1 MVVKWGLPMWKLIL
15 RLLGLGSKSGQ
26 APSLPNSPSAS
37 KKNSMKEPPT
47 AKKTYRET
55 KTTTPN
61 KSSKRIK
68 PLAIVLHHSGGSYAG
83 GVSWIKSP
91 KSKVSYHC
99 LIARDGRRTVFG
111 DDSNRMWHAGV
122 SKYKGKKDANSWSIG
137 VSFEGDSYQ
146 EPLSEDMINSAIE
159 YIKPRMEKWGIK
171 MDMVLDHRIVSAPRK
186 NDLNPEEY
194 RKFVTRLKKE
204 V

>member
-1 MVVKWGLPMWKLIL
+1 MWTSIL
-15 RLLGLGSKSGQ
+15 KLLGLKSKSGP
-26 APSLPNSPSAS
+26 APSLPSSPSAS
-37 KKNSMKEPPT
+37 KPNSMKEPPT
-47 AKKTYRET
+47 AKPLATYRET

-111 DDSNRMWHAGV
+111 DDTNRMWHAGV
-122 SKYKGKKDANSWSIG
+122 SNYKGKKDANSWSIG
-137 VSFEGDSYQ
+137 VSFEGDSYEQ
-146 EPLSEDMINSAIE
+146 PLSEDMIKSAIE
-159 YIKPRMEKWGIK
+159 YIKPRMEKWGIGL
-171 MDMVLDHRIVSAPRK
+171 DMVLDHRIISSPRK

-194 RKFVTRLKKE
+194 RKFITRLKKE

>member
-1 MVVKWGLPMWKLIL
+1 MWTSIL
-15 RLLGLGSKSGQ
+15 KLLGLKSKSGP
-26 APSLPNSPSAS
+26 APSLPSSPSAS
-37 KKNSMKEPPT
+37 KKKSTKELPIE
-47 AKKTYRET
+47 KKPYRET
-55 KTTTPN
+55 RVATPN

-111 DDSNRMWHAGV
+111 DDTNRMWHAGV
-122 SKYKGKKDANSWSIG
+122 SSYKGKKDANSWSIG

-146 EPLSEDMINSAIE
+146 EPLSEDMIKSAIE
-159 YIKPRMEKWGIK
+159 YIKPRIEKWGIGL
-171 MDMVLDHRIVSAPRK
+171 DMVLDHRIVSAPRK

-194 RKFVTRLKKE
+194 RKFITRLKKE
-204 V
+204 VK